1 MNIRL
6 HGTADECREALE
18 VLESVM
24 LIQSVRGPYQ
34 DRQRGEMERSVLVR
48 VYVDAIPRGGR

>member
-1 MNIRL
+1 MKIRL

-34 DRQRGEMERSVLVR
+34 DRQRSDLERSVLVR
-48 VYVDAIPRGGR
+48 VYVEAIPRGGR